1 METRPHGN
9 SSGYHSDE
17 APATQKTKSQPL
29 QEFHMPGML
38 GGRESPFPAGTV
50 VQPNDVI
57 ITVIFS
63 VFFLSANNNQQSR
76 VSFPAMLW
84 RCVDGEV
91 QHEKLVSSKLIRI
104 KLPPSG
110 ESAKAGVLSV
120 CELSLL

>member
-17 APATQKTKSQPL
+17 APATQKTKSPPL

-63 VFFLSANNNQQSR
+63 VFFTSTKQGFVSSDTVVLCRWGSATR
-76 VSFPAMLW
+76 E
-84 RCVDGEV
+84 VDNT
-91 QHEKLVSSKLIRI
+91 SKLIRI

-110 ESAKAGVLSV
+110 DSKAGVLSV

>member
-17 APATQKTKSQPL
+17 APATQKTKSPPL

-63 VFFLSANNNQQSR
+63 MFFTSANDNQQSR
-76 VSFPAMLW
+76 VSFLAILGC
-84 RCVDGEV
+84 CVDGEV
-91 QHEKLVSSKLIRI
+91 QHEKLITQAS
-104 KLPPSG
+104 
-110 ESAKAGVLSV
+110 
-120 CELSLL
+120 